1 MNKQYVQKLQ
11 EMITEKLQNEQL
23 TNEQIKELLRILGE
37 LQVLKDGL
45 YP

>member
-1 MNKQYVQKLQ
+1 MNKQYVQKMQ

-23 TNEQIKELLRILGE
+23 TNEQIRELLRISGE
-37 LQVLKDGL
+37 LEVLKDGL